1 MSRCCVQM
9 GCDQAQ
15 GYFYSRPLK
24 LVDMQ
29 NFSIRNLHENPL
41 RKPVTSHKPD
51 SHQIDLRCSF
61 DGTGLKRSWS
71 DTQ

>member
-1 MSRCCVQM
+1 M

-29 NFSIRNLHENPL
+29 NFSLRNLLEHPY
-41 RKPVTSHKPD
+41 
-51 SHQIDLRCSF
+51 
-61 DGTGLKRSWS
+61 RSNAIPPQRES
-71 DTQ
+71 NLLALSALGSIA